1 MHIHFSIREH
11 KMLADTLTPV
21 WLYMLLRDRFPF
33 SLLLE
38 SSDYHGTDNSQSF
51 ICLEP
56 LVTFRVERQGLA
68 AAVETFP
75 DGSQRCTDLT
85 GPAVLADAF
94 QRFLHSFLIETADVK
109 ARNTLGVFGYTAYD
123 AVRHFEKI
131 DLETATD
138 GPYQIP
144 ELQYALY
151 RFVIR
156 FNHFN
161 DEISLLELVPEGDQ
175 SRLPELLNHLKR
187 VNFIEYPFQTSDK
200 TESNLTDEQ
209 FCELVKQGIHHC
221 HRGDV
226 FQVVFSRQF
235 SQQFS
240 GDDFNVYRALRHI
253 NPSPYLFYFDYGDFK
268 LFGSSPE
275 AQLKIKKTK
284 VSINPIAGTYRRT
297 HDETSD
303 LALAKKLAA
312 DEKENAE
319 HVMLVDLAR
328 NDMYKA
334 CGNAEVLT
342 FKEVQFYSHVLH
354 LVSEVAGEMS
364 PGQNPIK
371 IMADTFPAGTLTGA
385 PKYKAMQ
392 LIDRYETQNR
402 GFYGGCIGFIGLGGD
417 MNQAILIRS
426 FLSKNNVLYAQAGAG
441 IVKDSTPEG
450 ELQEVNNKLAALNKA
465 VKMAEGISS
474 KL

>member
-1 MHIHFSIREH
+1 M
-11 KMLADTLTPV
+11 
-21 WLYMLLRDRFPF
+21 
-33 SLLLE
+33 
-38 SSDYHGTDNSQSF
+38 
-51 ICLEP
+51 
-56 LVTFRVERQGLA
+56 
-68 AAVETFP
+68 
-75 DGSQRCTDLT
+75 
-85 GPAVLADAF
+85 
-94 QRFLHSFLIETADVK
+94 
-109 ARNTLGVFGYTAYD
+109 LGVFGYTTYD

-131 DLETATD
+131 DLETSTD

-151 RFVIR
+151 RFVIQ

-187 VNFIEYPFQTSDK
+187 VNFIEYPFQTSNE

-235 SQQFS
+235 SRQFS

-297 HDETSD
+297 HDEASD

-465 VKMAEGISS
+465 VKMAESIGGRSYE
-474 KL
+474 L